1 MRSQPCGKNGVPAG
15 AQTDMAIIVSRRIRE
30 REFGKFIHTE
40 DRAVL
45 LRTARIA
52 LAAPIAGSGLPACTR
67 LLKAYATSAQG
78 PRRVVY
84 LLAVEAG
91 DLFLLFY
98 RDKADI
104 VGANITPRN
113 QALKK
118 QLAKHLVLLREDL
131 AKGHFDS
138 IEPEP

>member
-1 MRSQPCGKNGVPAG
+1 
-15 AQTDMAIIVSRRIRE
+15 MAIIVSHRIRE
-30 REFGKFIHTE
+30 REFGKFLPIE

-45 LRTARIA
+45 LRTARVA
-52 LAAPIAGSGLPACTR
+52 LATPIAGPGLPTGTR
-67 LLKAYATSAQG
+67 LLKAYATSVKG

-98 RDKADI
+98 RNKADI

-113 QALKK
+113 QAFKQ

-131 AKGHFDS
+131 ATGHFDS
-138 IEPEP
+138 IEPHA